1 MSEPLVSIII
11 RTRDEERWI
20 DKCLEAIASQGYSN
34 YEIIV
39 VDNESMDATLKKAE
53 RFSVR
58 VLTISEFR
66 PGEALNKGIR
76 AAKGEVIVCLSAHCI
91 PTSREWLSRLVAPLN
106 DLRVAGVYGRQE
118 PLPFSDP
125 HDKRD
130 LLTVFGLDP
139 KIQERDPFFHNANS
153 ALRRS
158 TWEKFPFDED
168 VKNLED
174 RVWGQSVINQ
184 GMTILYE
191 PTASVYH
198 WHGIHQGLDVKRAQG
213 VVRVMEQI
221 HGELVLPKFLAA
233 NQQNNVVVIPVR
245 SQTDFPIQQELL
257 ATTVRQA
264 LNLRNIEKVIV
275 STDSEE
281 LMGVARNA
289 GADTPF
295 IRPKHLADKAVDVID
310 VVRHAMIQVEKN
322 SSIVDAVVIMEVVYP
337 LRRLIDIGA
346 MLDRLYAEGLD
357 VVVAGRRERRGLWAG
372 NSDNIAQVG
381 DGFKPRDLK
390 TSSAYVGLLGYGT
403 VIRGA
408 ALRGQDVFG
417 SHVGV
422 FEVSDELIS
431 LEFRS
436 SMDLRLARLLF
447 DQVASVSM

>member
-11 RTRDEERWI
+11 RTRNEERWI
-20 DKCLEAIASQGYSN
+20 DKCLEAIASQDYLN
-34 YEIIV
+34 YEVIV

-174 RVWGQSVINQ
+174 RVWGQSVINE

-198 WHGIHQGLDVKRAQG
+198 WHGIHQGLDVKRARG

-281 LMGVARNA
+281 LVGVARNA
-289 GADTPF
+289 GADTSF

-322 SSIVDAVVIMEVVYP
+322 SSVVDAVVIMEVVYP